1 MMNCQTSPGWKT
13 PSFAMLSLN
22 NGLFRS
28 DGLRSILNANWLLTI
43 PSMLLNFV
51 PGLATYQTLSHGM
64 PVKFIMRTSELTEP
78 AGAELG
84 QAKIEI
90 GPGKPES
97 MRSLDGKTC
106 RPSSST
112 WTGTLSTS
120 QPGVSME
127 LTSVG

>member
-13 PSFAMLSLN
+13 PSGAMLSLN

-28 DGLRSILNANWLLTI
+28 VGLRSILNANWLLTI

-51 PGLATYQTLSHGM
+51 PGLATYQTLSHGR
-64 PVKFIMRTSELTEP
+64 PVRFTILTSVATLP

-90 GPGKPES
+90 GPRLLES
-97 MRSLDGKTC
+97 IFSLDGKVW

-112 WTGTLSTS
+112 WVGTLSTS
-120 QPGVSME
+120 QPG
-127 LTSVG
+127 